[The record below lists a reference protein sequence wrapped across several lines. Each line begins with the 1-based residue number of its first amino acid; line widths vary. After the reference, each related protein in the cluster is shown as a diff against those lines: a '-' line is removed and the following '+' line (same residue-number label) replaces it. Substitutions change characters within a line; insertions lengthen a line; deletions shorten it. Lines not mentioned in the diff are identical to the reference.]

1 MPKGSKRGGRVRD
14 KWKDK
19 QWIMVNAPAALGGSV
34 INYVPVS
41 DINSARGRVIENTMY
56 DILKQDP
63 IQHQTKVFV
72 QIVNIVNGTASTIF
86 KGHEYAKEF
95 LRSLMRRGSSMVSY
109 VDDYKTVDGYV
120 FRVSLVAFSQR
131 RINTEKKHQIRV
143 LCRQFL
149 RERLPKLTVDE
160 FIKEVPLGNLNNDL
174 LEVAKKLTPLRH
186 IGIKKTKLMSSPTTV
201 ESLTPE
207 EAPAES
213 LTPEEAPAESLTPEE
228 APAESPT
235 TEEAPAESLT
245 TEEAPVESLTTEE
258 APVESRI

>member
-19 QWIMVNAPAALGGSV
+19 QWIMVNAPTALGGSA

-41 DINSARGRVIENTMY
+41 DVNFARGRVIENTMY

-63 IQHQTKVFV
+63 TQHQTKVFV
-72 QIVNIVNGTASTIF
+72 QIVNIVNGSASTIF

-109 VDDYKTVDGYV
+109 VADYKTADGYV

-149 RERLPKLTVDE
+149 QERLPKLTVDE
-160 FIKEVPLGNLNNDL
+160 FIKQVPLGNLNNDL
-174 LEVAKKLTPLRH
+174 LEAVKKLTPLRH
-186 IGIKKTKLMSSPTTV
+186 IGIKKTKLISSPSNV
-201 ESLTPE
+201 GS
-207 EAPAES
+207 PA
-213 LTPEEAPAESLTPEE
+213 
-228 APAESPT
+228 
-235 TEEAPAESLT
+235 TEEAAVGSPA
-245 TEEAPVESLTTEE
+245 TEEAAVGSPATEE
-258 APVESRI
+258 AAVGSPATEEAAVGSPS

>member
-1 MPKGSKRGGRVRD
+1 MVNQMPKGPRRGGRVRD

-19 QWIMVNAPAALGGSV
+19 QWIMVNAPAALGGSTV
-34 INYVPVS
+34 NYVPVS

-63 IQHQTKVFV
+63 VQHQTKVFI
-72 QIVNIVNGTASTIF
+72 QIVSIVNGTASTIF

-95 LRSLMRRGSSMVSY
+95 LRSLMRRGSSMVNY
-109 VDDYKTVDGYV
+109 VDDYKTLDGYV

-149 RERLPKLTVDE
+149 EERLPKLTLDE

-174 LEVAKKLTPLRH
+174 LEAAKKLTPLRH
-186 IGIKKTKLMSSPTTV
+186 IGIKKTRLISAPANIGGGGDATVTPSSPDDEATV
-201 ESLTPE
+201 TPSSPDD
-207 EAPAES
+207 EATV
-213 LTPEEAPAESLTPEE
+213 TPSSPDDEATVTP
-228 APAESPT
+228 S
-235 TEEAPAESLT
+235 S
-245 TEEAPVESLTTEE
+245 
-258 APVESRI
+258 

>member
-1 MPKGSKRGGRVRD
+1 MLPSSGCYIEENQNRNWGSPQHAGHHTTYILATKMVKQMPRGSKRGGRVRD

-41 DINSARGRVIENTMY
+41 DVNSARGRVIENTMY
-56 DILKQDP
+56 DILRQDP
-63 IQHQTKVFV
+63 MQHQTKVFI
-72 QIVNIVNGTASTIF
+72 QIVSIVNGTALTIF

-109 VDDYKTVDGYV
+109 VDDYKTIDGYV

-149 RERLPKLTVDE
+149 QERLPKLTLDE

-174 LEVAKKLTPLRH
+174 LEAAKKITPLRH
-186 IGIKKTKLMSSPTTV
+186 IGIKKTRLISTPTNFVGYEEAAVTSS
-201 ESLTPE
+201 SPE
-207 EAPAES
+207 EAAVTS
-213 LTPEEAPAESLTPEE
+213 S
-228 APAESPT
+228 SPD
-235 TEEAPAESLT
+235 
-245 TEEAPVESLTTEE
+245 
-258 APVESRI
+258 